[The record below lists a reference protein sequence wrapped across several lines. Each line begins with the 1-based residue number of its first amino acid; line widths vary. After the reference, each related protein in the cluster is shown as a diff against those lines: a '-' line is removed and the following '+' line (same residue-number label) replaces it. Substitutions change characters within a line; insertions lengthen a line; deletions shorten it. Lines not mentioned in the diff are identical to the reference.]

1 MMMGSRKAPHFSF
14 SKPPLQSGATP
25 GIIEEP
31 AKAMPVIRLQPDTL
45 DAETAR
51 FSQVPLATPLFLNSV
66 PKSGSHLVRNIFRM
80 FVTPAQQYQAQF
92 IQFGNLQQHL
102 KAFDTS
108 APKLSW
114 GHLLYTDASIIEL
127 KGVRK
132 IILVR
137 DPYGWVIARARFFL
151 SEEFEG
157 NVKQLRGG
165 AITVPEFLNLMI
177 FGIHQKA
184 PSLREIYDFN
194 AVAWLGTGATLV
206 RYEDV
211 IANLRAIDTP
221 GARTYFAALLQHLG
235 LEDLPPDWQERVRIG
250 ADPKHSGTARENL
263 TGAGIELPATLPA
276 EQRALVDYAVPGLR
290 QLLGY
295 K

>member
-1 MMMGSRKAPHFSF
+1 
-14 SKPPLQSGATP
+14 
-25 GIIEEP
+25 
-31 AKAMPVIRLQPDTL
+31 MPVVKLQPDTL

-51 FSQVPLATPLFLNSV
+51 YSQVPLKVPVFLNSV

-80 FVTPAQQYQAQF
+80 FVASEQQYQAQF

-102 KAFDTS
+102 KAFDPR

-114 GHLLYTDASIIEL
+114 GHLLYTDASVIEL

-132 IILVR
+132 LILVR
-137 DPYGWVIARARFFL
+137 DPYSWVIARARFFL

-165 AITVPEFLNLMI
+165 AISVPEFLNLMI

-184 PSLREIYDFN
+184 PPLRELYEFN

-211 IANLRAIDTP
+211 VAQLKQIDTP
-221 GARTYFAALLQHLG
+221 EAEAWFGNLLQLCG
-235 LEDLPPDWQERVRIG
+235 LASLPSDWRERVRIG

-263 TGAGIELPATLPA
+263 TGTGIELPQVLP
-276 EQRALVDYAVPGLR
+276 EQQKALVDYAAPGLR
-290 QLLGY
+290 KILGY
-295 K
+295 C